1 LASQTPR
8 QPISVDHYLGIV
20 RRQWWIV
27 GLILLVAGVSAV
39 VATVLQ
45 TPTYRASTKIV
56 VGQTGG
62 LFQPQFSSAA
72 QPFTQTMSSLLE
84 SDVVAARVIETLELQ
99 TTPKTLLADVQV
111 STRPDSSV
119 LDVSYDS
126 SDKDEAVRVLGEV
139 ATVFTTLVGERLGS
153 PEGSTSSSDTPEITA
168 RVFDPAHLEPGQVSP
183 RPVRNIALAVGLALA
198 LGVIFAFL
206 RENLDDR
213 VRSPHD
219 AQEWFGTDVIAAFPK
234 GTIGQPPFGLA
245 TAGASASTDA
255 LRASDLLRA
264 SVQFSTSEAEGATVL
279 VTSTALDEGKTTVTA
294 QLAVALAM
302 SGHEVVCIEADIERP
317 SLHNYFGLEAD
328 GHPSIAMDGRD
339 LDVEGALLPVS
350 LIELSAAM
358 RSEARA
364 AMAEPFVVP
373 GRSDPALHLAPDPV
387 AASLAYSEPG
397 YLESGRLRALVASQ
411 LDGNLLK
418 SDGMAR
424 LVRELRLAH
433 ATYVICDAPPILSM
447 GGAFSLLT
455 TADKVLVVAREGVTK
470 RDRVETAR
478 NLLDRLG
485 VGETSVVLVDARSAV
500 RASAF

>member
-1 LASQTPR
+1 MLVVAVVSA
-8 QPISVDHYLGIV
+8 
-20 RRQWWIV
+20 
-27 GLILLVAGVSAV
+27 LVATA
-39 VATVLQ
+39 LQ
-45 TPTYRASTKIV
+45 KPTYRASTKIV

-62 LFQPQFSSAA
+62 LFQPQFGNAA
-72 QPFTQTMSSLLE
+72 QPFTQTMSSLLD
-84 SDVVAARVIETLELQ
+84 SDVVAERVIDSLGLQ
-99 TTPKTLLADVQV
+99 TTPRSLLEDVHV

-119 LDVSYDS
+119 LEVSYDS
-126 SDKDEAVRVLGEV
+126 SDKGEAVRVLGEV
-139 ATVFTTLVGERLGS
+139 ATVFATLVGERLGR
-153 PEGSTSSSDTPEITA
+153 PEGSTSTSDTPDITA

-183 RPVRNIALAVGLALA
+183 RPVRNIALAVLLALA

-213 VRSPHD
+213 VRSPRD
-219 AQEWFGTDVIAAFPK
+219 AQEWLGSDVIAAFPK
-234 GTIGQPPFGLA
+234 GTVGQPPFGLA
-245 TAGASASTDA
+245 TAAAPASLDA
-255 LRASDLLRA
+255 LRASDLIRA

-317 SLHNYFGLEAD
+317 SLHKYLGFEAD
-328 GHPSIAMDGRD
+328 GHPGIAMEGRD

-358 RSEARA
+358 RTDATARVA
-364 AMAEPFVVP
+364 QPFIVP
-373 GRSDPALHLAPDPV
+373 GRTDPALHLAPNPV
-387 AASLAYSEPG
+387 AATLSHSEPG
-397 YLESGRLRALVASQ
+397 ALESGRLRALVASQ
-411 LDGNLLK
+411 LDGNLLRG
-418 SDGMAR
+418 DGMAR

-455 TADKVLVVAREGVTK
+455 TADKVLVVAREGQTK
-470 RDRVETAR
+470 RDMAETAR

-485 VGETSVVLVDARSAV
+485 VRDTSVVLVEARSAGG
-500 RASAF
+500 APAF